1 MKTLE
6 SLLEAHDFSAGE
18 VKAISKKFK
27 QYKKKLSIS
36 DARKAAVKD
45 YLTELESEKMSIMS
59 QIEKH
64 KGGGNE

>member
-6 SLLEAHDFSAGE
+6 ALLEAHGFSVGE
-18 VKAISKKFK
+18 IKVILKKFK

-45 YLTELESEKMSIMS
+45 YLTELEAEKMSIMS

-64 KGGGNE
+64 KGGA

>member
-6 SLLEAHDFSAGE
+6 VLLEAHDLSVGE

-64 KGGGNE
+64 KGGA